1 VQKWCRILLAAA
13 LATGVAGCATTA
25 PEGVPKALTLNGQK
39 FHCVEQEL
47 ETRILVRCVRAS

>member
-1 VQKWCRILLAAA
+1 MQKLSCILLAVA

-25 PEGVPKALTLNGQK
+25 PEGSPKSLTMNGQH

-47 ETRILVRCVRAS
+47 ETKILVRCVRS